1 MPELNERLQSAVHN
15 IEVPPYLE
23 ARIRARLDAP
33 EPSWGLRL
41 IPIAAAL
48 CVMVAV
54 GAFLTQRHFSEEEY
68 ISEVSA
74 PVSALM
80 RVGLGDH
87 VHCSYFH
94 KFPANPP
101 TVEELVRKM
110 GPTYAALIP
119 VVRRQVPENCQ
130 LVMAHE
136 CSYHNRKFVHLT
148 LKSDT
153 NLMSLVIARKGPGET
168 FGSAGVMQ
176 AASARFQ
183 IASFEDRDY
192 LVYFISDLSPEK
204 NSEMMRAMAPG
215 VRAFLAKLES

>member
-1 MPELNERLQSAVHN
+1 MPEINQRVQSAVRN
-15 IEVPPYLE
+15 IDVPPYLE
-23 ARIRARLDAP
+23 ARIRARLATP
-33 EPSWGLRL
+33 GRSWGRL
-41 IPIAAAL
+41 VPAAAAL
-48 CVMVAV
+48 CVMLAV
-54 GAFLTQRHFSEEEY
+54 GAFFMERHFSEEAY

-101 TVEELVRKM
+101 SVEELVRKM

-119 VVRRQVPENCQ
+119 VVREQVPANCQ

-136 CSYHNRKFVHLT
+136 CSYHGRKFVHLT

-168 FGSAGVMQ
+168 FGGAGFLQ
-176 AASARFQ
+176 ASSARFQ

-192 LVYFISDLSPEK
+192 LVYFVSDLSQEK

-215 VRAFLAKLES
+215 VRAFLGKL

>member
-1 MPELNERLQSAVHN
+1 MPEFNQRLQTAVRN

-23 ARIRARLDAP
+23 ARVRARLAVP
-33 EPSWGLRL
+33 SRSWGMQL
-41 IPIAAAL
+41 IPVAAAL
-48 CVMVAV
+48 AVMISA
-54 GAFLTQRHFSEEEY
+54 GLFFTQRHFSEETY

-74 PVSALM
+74 PLGALM

-94 KFPANPP
+94 RFPKNPP
-101 TVEELVRKM
+101 PLEELVRKM

-119 VVRRQVPENCQ
+119 VVREHVPANCQ

-136 CSYHNRKFVHLT
+136 CSYHGRRFVHLT

-153 NLMSLVIARKGPGET
+153 NLMSLVIARKGTGET
-168 FGSAGVMQ
+168 LGGEGFAQ

-192 LVYFISDLSPEK
+192 LVYFISDLSREK

-215 VRAFLAKLES
+215 VKAFLAKLES